1 MWSVTF
7 FGHNIDTECIFWS
20 EIGQVL
26 DFLLGLID
34 LVIAYDQDIIDH
46 SLAIA
51 IYYQYCDQLFLCSD
65 GASDVWLLKSECTAK
80 DASTHQWVRLMSVAS
95 SARPSPGVFL
105 RYQRSQRS
113 LAQSS

>member
-1 MWSVTF
+1 MRLVRVWSVTF
-7 FGHNIDTECIFWS
+7 FGQNIDTECIFWS

-51 IYYQYCDQLFLCSD
+51 IYYQ
-65 GASDVWLLKSECTAK
+65 
-80 DASTHQWVRLMSVAS
+80 
-95 SARPSPGVFL
+95 
-105 RYQRSQRS
+105 
-113 LAQSS
+113 